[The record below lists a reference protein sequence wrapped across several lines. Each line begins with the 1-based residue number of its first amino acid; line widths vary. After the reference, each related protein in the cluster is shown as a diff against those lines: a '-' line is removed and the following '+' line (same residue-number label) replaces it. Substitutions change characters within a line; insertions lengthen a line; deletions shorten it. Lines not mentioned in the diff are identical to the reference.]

1 MNKNYSHY
9 LIVLLLFTAPFIYLF
24 TFYSSLPDT
33 IPTHFNIKGEADGF
47 GSKSMAFFG
56 PVFIGIVSL
65 FTYMVMINI
74 KKIDPKRYE
83 NNNDEYFKIFGLIIV
98 AFMSAL
104 NMVILTKTKFPN
116 LPIDKLLLPLLG
128 LLFAVMGSFFPKLSQ
143 NYYAGF
149 KLPWTLANEENW
161 KATHNYAG
169 KFWLYGGI
177 LQMILGFV
185 LPGMWSFISF
195 FVIMIPMVL
204 APIVFSY
211 RFFKAGQ

>member
-9 LIVLLLFTAPFIYLF
+9 LIVLLLLTAPFIYLF

-56 PVFIGIVSL
+56 PVFMGAISL
-65 FTYMVMINI
+65 FVYAIMINI

-83 NNNDEYFKIFGLIIV
+83 HNNDAYFKVFGLIIV
-98 AFMSAL
+98 AFMSAI
-104 NMVILTKTKFPN
+104 NMMILTKTKQPN
-116 LPIDKLLLPLLG
+116 LPIDKLLLPLIG
-128 LLFAVMGSFFPKLSQ
+128 LLFAVMGWFFPKLSQ

-161 KATHNYAG
+161 KATHHYAG

-177 LQMILGFV
+177 LQMILGFL
-185 LPGMWSFISF
+185 LPGICSFVSF

>member
-9 LIVLLLFTAPFIYLF
+9 LIVLLLLTAPFIYLF
-24 TFYSSLPDT
+24 TFYSSLSYT

-47 GSKSMAFFG
+47 GSKNMAFFG
-56 PVFIGIVSL
+56 PVFMGAISL
-65 FTYMVMINI
+65 FVYAIMINI

-83 NNNDEYFKIFGLIIV
+83 HNNDAYFKVFGLIIV
-98 AFMSAL
+98 AFMSAI
-104 NMVILTKTKFPN
+104 NMMILTKTKQPN
-116 LPIDKLLLPLLG
+116 LPIDKLLLPLVG
-128 LLFAVMGSFFPKLSQ
+128 LLFAVMGWFFPKLSQ
-143 NYYAGF
+143 NYFAGF

-177 LQMILGFV
+177 LQMILGFL
-185 LPGMWSFISF
+185 LPGIWSFVSF

>member
-9 LIVLLLFTAPFIYLF
+9 LLVLALLVAPFIYLS
-24 TFYSSLPDT
+24 TFYASLPNT

-47 GSKSMAFFG
+47 GDKSMAFFG
-56 PVFIGIVSL
+56 PVFIGVVSF
-65 FTYMVMINI
+65 FTYLLMINI

-83 NNNDEYFKIFGLIIV
+83 NNNDAYFKAFGLIIV

-104 NMVILTKTKFPN
+104 NMVILTKTKYPGVA
-116 LPIDKLLLPLLG
+116 LDKLLLPLLG
-128 LLFAVMGSFFPKLSQ
+128 LLFAVMGFYFPKLSQ
-143 NYYAGF
+143 NYFAGF
-149 KLPWTLANEENW
+149 KLPWTLSSEENW
-161 KATHNYAG
+161 KATHSYAG

-177 LQMILGFV
+177 LQMVLGFV

-195 FVIMIPMVL
+195 FVIILPMVI

-211 RFFKAGQ
+211 RFFKAEK

>member
-1 MNKNYSHY
+1 
-9 LIVLLLFTAPFIYLF
+9 
-24 TFYSSLPDT
+24 
-33 IPTHFNIKGEADGF
+33 
-47 GSKSMAFFG
+47 
-56 PVFIGIVSL
+56 
-65 FTYMVMINI
+65 MINI

-83 NNNDEYFKIFGLIIV
+83 HNNDAYFKVFGLIIV
-98 AFMSAL
+98 AFMSAI
-104 NMVILTKTKFPN
+104 NMMILTKTKQPN
-116 LPIDKLLLPLLG
+116 LPIDKLLLPLVG
-128 LLFAVMGSFFPKLSQ
+128 LLFAVMGWFFPKLSQ

-177 LQMILGFV
+177 LQMILGFL
-185 LPGMWSFISF
+185 LPGIWSFVSF

>member
-9 LIVLLLFTAPFIYLF
+9 LIVLLLLSAPFIYLS
-24 TFYSSLPDT
+24 TFYTSLPAT
-33 IPTHFNIKGEADGF
+33 IPTHFNLKGEADGF

-128 LLFAVMGSFFPKLSQ
+128 LLFAVMGSFFQSFLK
-143 NYYAGF
+143 
-149 KLPWTLANEENW
+149 T
-161 KATHNYAG
+161 
-169 KFWLYGGI
+169 I
-177 LQMILGFV
+177 LQDLNFLGHYLV
-185 LPGMWSFISF
+185 KKTGKPRI
-195 FVIMIPMVL
+195 IMLVNFGCMG
-204 APIVFSY
+204 AY
-211 RFFKAGQ
+211 FK